1 MKANDLRIGNLV
13 LALTGET
20 KYTEVVVNTIFG
32 YGINSYYNEAEY
44 LYDEIKPIQLT
55 EEWLLKNK
63 FFLRKFDYSIPIS
76 DCEVVW
82 LTLIPQDEEC
92 TAYSVCVTQTDE
104 DELDQNVFLSDI
116 SYVHQLQ
123 NLYYALTNKE
133 LTIQ

>member
-44 LYDEIKPIQLT
+44 VYDEIKPIPLT
-55 EEWLLKNK
+55 EEWLLKFGFTPNK
-63 FFLRKFDYSIPIS
+63 YNDEFTLGDIML
-76 DCEVVW
+76 DCEY
-82 LTLIPQDEEC
+82 TEKD
-92 TAYSVCVTQTDE
+92 TY
-104 DELDQNVFLSDI
+104 NLSI
-116 SYVHQLQ
+116 GEYQSPIEIHYVHQLQ